1 MGTTV
6 QLTLIGYQRDS
17 AGEET
22 VTKST
27 ATAEYYEKNGTLYLL
42 YEENPDCSETVTEI
56 QKNNRDAAEIQ
67 KNNEDVAQ
75 IQNNSSAAAKIQKDS
90 NTASKIKKDSSTVA
104 KIPKNSGTVV
114 HNRIKYKDNL
124 LEVTRNG
131 AINTRMV
138 FESGKE
144 HMTDYATP
152 YGCLKLGI
160 LTHSLEMISPSN
172 NKWHPGSPSVPT
184 MAKPDAI
191 SQTDEVQC
199 LHYNLTEHLNKMIIR
214 TNYSLTAEGQPV
226 SDCKLEIV
234 ISFEIHEFKQP

>member
-6 QLTLIGYQRDS
+6 QLTLIGRQRDS

-27 ATAEYYEKNGTLYLL
+27 VMAEYYEKNGTLYLL
-42 YEENPDCSETVTEI
+42 YEENPECSETVTEI
-56 QKNNRDAAEIQ
+56 QKNNRDAAEI
-67 KNNEDVAQ
+67 KK
-75 IQNNSSAAAKIQKDS
+75 SSGS
-90 NTASKIKKDSSTVA
+90 
-104 KIPKNSGTVV
+104 VV

-138 FESGKE
+138 FERGKE

-152 YGCLKLGI
+152 YGCLRLGI
-160 LTHSLEMISPSN
+160 LTHSLEMISPNN
-172 NKWHPGSPSVPT
+172 NKRHPDFHSVPT
-184 MAKPDAI
+184 VAKPDAI
-191 SQTDEVQC
+191 PQDDEVQC
-199 LHYNLTEHLNKMIIR
+199 LHYNLTESLNEMIIR
-214 TNYSLTAEGQPV
+214 TSYSLTAEGQPV

-234 ISFEIHEFKQP
+234 ISFGGN

>member
-6 QLTLIGYQRDS
+6 QLTLIGHQRDS

-22 VTKST
+22 ITKST

-42 YEENPDCSETVTEI
+42 YDENPECSETVTEI
-56 QKNNRDAAEIQ
+56 QKNNRDTAEIH
-67 KNNEDVAQ
+67 KNNQDIAKNQ
-75 IQNNSSAAAKIQKDS
+75 KNSSAAAKI
-90 NTASKIKKDSSTVA
+90 
-104 KIPKNSGTVV
+104 PKNSGAVV

-152 YGCLKLGI
+152 YGCLRLGI
-160 LTHSLEMISPSN
+160 LTHSLEIISPNN
-172 NKWHPGSPSVPT
+172 NKRHPDSQSVPT
-184 MAKPDAI
+184 VAKPDAI
-191 SQTDEVQC
+191 PRDDEVEC
-199 LHYNLTEHLNKMIIR
+199 LHYNLTEHLNEMIIR
-214 TNYSLTAEGQPV
+214 TSYSLTAEGQSV

-234 ISFEIHEFKQP
+234 ISFEKM